1 MVWDRQFQ
9 SGLLFLGKMMPIW
22 LQYSD
27 GHIENGQ
34 VVAMIVI
41 MVIIVSNQQQWV
53 WEWPGSFT
61 AKRNAQTQNKWKIQM
76 I

>member
-1 MVWDRQFQ
+1 MVWDRQFR
-9 SGLLFLGKMMPIW
+9 SGLLFLGEMMPIW

-41 MVIIVSNQQQWV
+41 MVIIVSNQQIIYIWLWTFV
-53 WEWPGSFT
+53 
-61 AKRNAQTQNKWKIQM
+61 QM
-76 I
+76 EILQI